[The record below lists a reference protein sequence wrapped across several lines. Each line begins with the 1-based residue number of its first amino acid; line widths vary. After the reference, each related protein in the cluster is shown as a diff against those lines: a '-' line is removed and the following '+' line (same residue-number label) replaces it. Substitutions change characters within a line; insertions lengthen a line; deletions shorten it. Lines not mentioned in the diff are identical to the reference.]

1 MFHGLV
7 SFENLKQNCCVMV
20 GGFYL
25 FSSVFCK
32 LFWGNEKCVTCF
44 MVASSV
50 HFQELSE
57 AYLEPFQTLKVD
69 LLVKTVNGRKP

>member
-1 MFHGLV
+1 MSWWGF
-7 SFENLKQNCCVMV
+7 
-20 GGFYL
+20 FYL
-25 FSSVFCK
+25 FSSVFRK

-44 MVASSV
+44 MAASSG

-57 AYLEPFQTLKVD
+57 AYLEPFQTLKVE

>member
-1 MFHGLV
+1 
-7 SFENLKQNCCVMV
+7 
-20 GGFYL
+20 
-25 FSSVFCK
+25 
-32 LFWGNEKCVTCF
+32 